1 MNLSR
6 PRRLVS
12 GMALLSAILLA
23 GIALG
28 GWRDAAAA
36 NQSVSID
43 GFAFLPGTVSV
54 AVGET
59 VTWRNDQPNTPHTVS
74 SDTAGVFDSGSLS
87 TGSTFAQTFSAA
99 GNFAYHCNIH
109 PGMSGLVVVTGAA
122 ATTAATAT
130 SVPPTATT
138 VPPTATTVP
147 PTSTAVPATA
157 TTSAASPSVSASPTP
172 LATTGALAPATGTK
186 DGGDGGTSAGIWIV
200 AAIAALAVAGA
211 AGFVLMRRRVTPPG
225 P

>member
-1 MNLSR
+1 MNLSG

-23 GIALG
+23 GIVFG
-28 GWRDAAAA
+28 GLRDAAAA

-43 GFAFLPGTVSV
+43 GFAFLPGTVSI
-54 AVGET
+54 AVGDT

-87 TGSTFAQTFSAA
+87 TGKTFAQTFSAP

-109 PGMSGLVVVTGAA
+109 PGMSGLVIVTGAA
-122 ATTAATAT
+122 ATAA
-130 SVPPTATT
+130 
-138 VPPTATTVP
+138 
-147 PTSTAVPATA
+147 
-157 TTSAASPSVSASPTP
+157 
-172 LATTGALAPATGTK
+172 APATGTK

-211 AGFVLMRRRVTPPG
+211 AGFALMRRRGTSPG

>member
-1 MNLSR
+1 MNLSG

-23 GIALG
+23 GIVFG
-28 GWRDAAAA
+28 GLRDAAAA

-43 GFAFLPGTVSV
+43 GFAFLPGTVSI
-54 AVGET
+54 AVGDT

-87 TGSTFAQTFSAA
+87 TGKTFAQTFSAP

-109 PGMSGLVVVTGAA
+109 PGMSGLVIVTGAA
-122 ATTAATAT
+122 ATAAATAT

-138 VPPTATTVP
+138 IP

-157 TTSAASPSVSASPTP
+157 TTSAASPSASASPTP
-172 LATTGALAPATGTK
+172 LATTGSLAPATGTK

-211 AGFVLMRRRVTPPG
+211 AGFALMRRRGTSPG

>member
-6 PRRLVS
+6 PRRPVS
-12 GMALLSAILLA
+12 GMPLLLAALLA
-23 GIALG
+23 GIAFG

-74 SDTAGVFDSGSLS
+74 SDTAGAFDSGSLS
-87 TGSTFAQTFSAA
+87 TGNTFAQTFSAA
-99 GNFAYHCNIH
+99 GSFAYHCNIH
-109 PGMSGLVVVTGAA
+109 PGMSGLVIVTGAA
-122 ATTAATAT
+122 ATTPVPTAAAATAT
-130 SVPPTATT
+130 GVPPTATT
-138 VPPTATTVP
+138 AP
-147 PTSTAVPATA
+147 PTSTAVPATT

-186 DGGDGGTSAGIWIV
+186 DDGDGGTSAGIWIV

-211 AGFVLMRRRVTPPG
+211 AGFVLMRRRGTSPG